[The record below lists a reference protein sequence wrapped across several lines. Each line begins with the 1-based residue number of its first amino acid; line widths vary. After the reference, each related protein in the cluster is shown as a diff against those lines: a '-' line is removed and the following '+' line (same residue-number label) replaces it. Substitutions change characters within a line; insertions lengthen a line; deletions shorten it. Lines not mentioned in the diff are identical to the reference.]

1 MGSLAR
7 VPPLSK
13 GTPLSCHKFEQPDR
27 SRSDVPRVGS
37 PALSDGDPVISKAQH
52 GNARNVIS
60 ATRSS
65 CARLAPGPP
74 SSRVA
79 RSTKNVERGEA
90 LQRFETV
97 DLCPR
102 VHCHQARFRVL

>member
-52 GNARNVIS
+52 GNDAQRDLGHPFELRTARP
-60 ATRSS
+60 TR
-65 CARLAPGPP
+65 RLD
-74 SSRVA
+74 RHTFQH
-79 RSTKNVERGEA
+79 R
-90 LQRFETV
+90 
-97 DLCPR
+97 
-102 VHCHQARFRVL
+102 

>member
-13 GTPLSCHKFEQPDR
+13 GTPLFYHKFEQPVR
-27 SRSDVPRVGS
+27 NRSDVPRVGS

-65 CARLAPGPP
+65 CARLAPPAASTAIP
-74 SSRVA
+74 SN
-79 RSTKNVERGEA
+79 TVEM
-90 LQRFETV
+90 
-97 DLCPR
+97 
-102 VHCHQARFRVL
+102 